1 MPPDGVAVRLPFLF
15 AALAGLIA
23 MAAPAAAQLPHVQTP
38 HEALAQDAAEYAR
51 NVGVT
56 PDEAARRLR
65 AQAESVPFTDAIRRT
80 YAPRLAGVSIEH
92 KPVFRIRV
100 LLTGNTPV
108 ADRVISAGGMAVPV
122 TFQTGARVTA
132 QQVVA
137 AMYRHREAIRAIVPH
152 DGMGHDARTGTLVV
166 MADTGD
172 LAGRTA
178 EAVAARIE
186 AVTGVPVRIRILNG
200 PNGEFAS
207 PGGGR
212 LEGDNPQD
220 GKRYFCTTGFV
231 VTDGAQTGIVTAAH
245 CPDQVEYQ
253 DEAKAR
259 VPLRFAGGWGSQ
271 FQDVQVHV
279 GGGERQ
285 PLFRA
290 SDALRPQL
298 GRRLRAGTRAGETVC
313 HRGESSGYSCAQVE
327 LTDYAPPGDLC
338 GGACHPT
345 WVTVSGPGCRN
356 GDSGGPVFAGTT
368 AFGIL
373 KGGNYASDG
382 RCNFYYYMSTD
393 YLPPGWSLLMS
404 GGAAAA
410 GAAAGAAETARR

>member
-1 MPPDGVAVRLPFLF
+1 MPPDGVAVRLLFLVP
-15 AALAGLIA
+15 ALGSLIALAS
-23 MAAPAAAQLPHVQTP
+23 PAAAQPPHVQTP
-38 HEALAQDAAEYAR
+38 QEALAQDAAEYAR

-56 PDEAARRLR
+56 QEEAARRLR
-65 AQAESVPFTDAIRRT
+65 AQAESVAVTDAIRRT
-80 YAPRLAGVSIEH
+80 YTPRLAGISIEH
-92 KPVFRIRV
+92 EPVFGIRV
-100 LLTGNTPV
+100 LLTGHAPV
-108 ADRVISAGGMAVPV
+108 ADRVISAGGMEVPI
-122 TFQTGARVTA
+122 TFRTGARVTA

-137 AMYRHREAIRAIVPH
+137 AMHRHRAAILAILPH
-152 DGMGHDARTGTLVV
+152 DGMGYDARTGALVV

-172 LAGRTA
+172 LAGQTPK
-178 EAVAARIE
+178 AVAARIE

-200 PNGEFAS
+200 PGGEFAGQGS
-207 PGGGR
+207 GPGAGR

-245 CPDQVEYQ
+245 CPDQVEYR
-253 DEAKAR
+253 DEGKAR

-285 PLFRA
+285 PVFRA
-290 SDALRPQL
+290 ADALRPQL
-298 GRRLRAGTRAGETVC
+298 GQRPRAGTRAGETVC
-313 HRGESSGYSCAQVE
+313 HRGEASGYSCAQVE

-373 KGGNYASDG
+373 KGGNYAADG

-393 YLPPGWSLLMS
+393 YLPPGWSLLV
-404 GGAAAA
+404 GG
-410 GAAAGAAETARR
+410 GAAAGAEEAVRR